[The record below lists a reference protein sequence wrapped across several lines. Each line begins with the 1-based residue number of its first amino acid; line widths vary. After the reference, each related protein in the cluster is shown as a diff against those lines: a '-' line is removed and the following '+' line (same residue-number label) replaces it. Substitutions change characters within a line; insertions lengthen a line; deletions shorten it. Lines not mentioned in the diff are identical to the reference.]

1 MASPVSINPQ
11 SLMSLL
17 EQRLGHDLAH
27 ADGLCP
33 TILRMLE
40 LWQPDPTDL
49 VIFHS
54 DLEDRLL
61 QSCYTV
67 LGKKMRYRT
76 QYGTIHQVRIEH
88 LTELADW
95 CLALL
100 LPLLP
105 PDDSFYPVLKAFA
118 FEGGSYAALL
128 TLCLRYENYLG
139 QADHSFIRTML
150 AQRCDTEEIP
160 ACIRPKA
167 FSS

>member
-1 MASPVSINPQ
+1 MASSVSINPQ

-105 PDDSFYPVLKAFA
+105 PDDSFYPVLKADRK
-118 FEGGSYAALL
+118 SVV
-128 TLCLRYENYLG
+128 
-139 QADHSFIRTML
+139 
-150 AQRCDTEEIP
+150 
-160 ACIRPKA
+160 
-167 FSS
+167 